1 MKRNT
6 LGIVLLTA
14 MLAMPATSMSAE
26 QEGSSEPAAAP
37 APQTH
42 EHTVVKGDTLW
53 DISGEYMQAP
63 YLWPEVWKLN
73 PGIKDPDRIYPG
85 EKIVLPGPVPAARPK
100 AAAGKAPEKDALMDR
115 AVSSAKPGGKPSKPA
130 PNFFGEE
137 PLVDIGET
145 MLLMPE
151 DKDKRVISLDAAAA
165 KPKVP
170 IAGEGTILEAGFIL
184 DHINAGMHITGSPL
198 IERNVFSMTDLVYTI
213 PDPSINL
220 GDTLIAYRPDAE
232 ITHPATAKH
241 IGTLIKITGLLR
253 AVRQADG
260 FMVCEVVA
268 TINDIRDG
276 DYLMPYVVPEA
287 VYEPV
292 PRNPRLKGEWGYIV
306 AGTDN
311 RVLNA
316 QTYTVYLDLGK
327 DDGVKPGDTFVIKTQ
342 GGTTAV
348 DHKDFALP
356 DITIGEVQVIEVQ
369 DTTATAKVLSFT
381 DPVRPG
387 QRVYYQD

>member
-6 LGIVLLTA
+6 FGIVLLSA
-14 MLAMPATSMSAE
+14 MLAMPAAGMSAE
-26 QEGSSEPAAAP
+26 QEVSSEPAAVP

-85 EKIVLPGPVPAARPK
+85 EKIVLPGPVPPSRPK
-100 AAAGKAPEKDALMDR
+100 AAGEKAPEKDSLMDR
-115 AVSSAKPGGKPSKPA
+115 AVSTAKPGGKPSKPA

-137 PLVDIGET
+137 PLVNIGET

-151 DKDKRVISLDAAAA
+151 DKEKRVISLDAAAA

-170 IAGEGTILEAGFIL
+170 IAEEGTILEAGFIL
-184 DHINAGMHITGSPL
+184 DHINTGMHITGSPL
-198 IERNVFSMTDLVYTI
+198 GERNVFSMTEQVYTL

-220 GDTLIAYRPDAE
+220 GDTLISYRPDSE
-232 ITHPATAKH
+232 VIHPATGRP

-253 AVRQADG
+253 AVKRADG

-268 TINDIRDG
+268 TVNDIRDG
-276 DYLMPYVVPEA
+276 DYLMPYAVPEP
-287 VYEPV
+287 VFEPV

-311 RVLNA
+311 RELSA
-316 QTYTVYLDLGK
+316 QEYTVYLDLGK
-327 DDGVKPGDTFVIKTQ
+327 DDGVKPGDAFVIKTQ

-348 DHKDFALP
+348 DDKSFVLP
-356 DITIGEVQVIEVQ
+356 DIVIGEVQVIEVQ
-369 DTTATAKVLSFT
+369 DATSTAKVLSFT
-381 DPVRPG
+381 DAVRPG